1 MNILPIPAHRA
12 LRKLGTDIKDARRR
26 RRITMTLLAER
37 ANVSRTTIAKIEKG
51 DSTTSIG
58 AFTAVLFV
66 LGILDRLADLADARH
81 DISGRQLLEEHLP
94 QRVRYRKRDE

>member
-1 MNILPIPAHRA
+1 MHSHRA

-37 ANVSRTTIAKIEKG
+37 ANVSRTTLAKIEKG
-51 DSTTSIG
+51 DRTTSLG

-66 LGILDRLADLADARH
+66 LGMLDRLADLADARH
-81 DISGRQLLEEHLP
+81 DISGQQLLEEHLP